1 MDSPSFLFPHSL
13 RLCLRC
19 CFPQSLES
27 CARLNFSFEA
37 LAPQFPHVRFCRLR
51 STEAIKGYSN
61 AGLPTLLVYKGGKLV
76 TSAVRCTEV
85 LPKHFSDVDVARLLQ
100 AKGILT
106 VPTGL
111 KDSSSR
117 LTADF
122 MQDHGRFSDD
132 ENAEAEAENSGAAA
146 ASGGFNLFSDLE
158 GAIGGGSS
166 SGGGGSRAAAS
177 SSSNSQRVGGG
188 KLKMSSRRV
197 ADSGSD
203 SD

>member
-1 MDSPSFLFPHSL
+1 MLTSLALFLDPAVCSPSLS
-13 RLCLRC
+13 
-19 CFPQSLES
+19 QSLES
-27 CARLNFSFEA
+27 CARLNFSLEA

-51 STEAIKGYSN
+51 SNEAMKGYSN
-61 AGLPTLLVYKGGKLV
+61 TGLPTLLVYRGGKLV
-76 TSAVRCTEV
+76 TSAIRCTDA

-111 KDSSSR
+111 KGSSSR

-122 MQDHGRFSDD
+122 MDHRKFSDD
-132 ENAEAEAENSGAAA
+132 ENAEAEAENSGAASHA
-146 ASGGFNLFSDLE
+146 GGGFNLFGDLE
-158 GAIGGGSS
+158 GAIG
-166 SGGGGSRAAAS
+166 SGGGSSRAAASS
-177 SSSNSQRVGGG
+177 SSSNSQRVGKG
-188 KLKMSSRRV
+188 KLKVSSRRV